1 MDIFCKF
8 SHDSVTILTEGMKF
22 HIGDQLARNYNEV
35 LNEKGGW
42 SEEVTAAKM
51 FINSFIMA
59 LGIATLKVVISAM
72 SAYALVYYRFKLAV
86 PIFWLILLL
95 YLFLWR

>member
-1 MDIFCKF
+1 MRVFLR
-8 SHDSVTILTEGMKF
+8 TIIK
-22 HIGDQLARNYNEV
+22 V

-59 LGIATLKVVISAM
+59 FGIATLKVVISAM
-72 SAYALVYYRFKLAV
+72 SAYALVYFRFKLAV
-86 PIFWLILLL
+86 P
-95 YLFLWR
+95 YFLVNFYYSLSSSRSENIP